1 MAFVP
6 DSKASVR
13 LYAKHQRYAR
23 LGRLRYAAQKT
34 AWLTAVGTQVS
45 KTVAQLFPY
54 LRNNSAYL
62 LQEIGVAGNA
72 NTTITSSGVAAN
84 YSAGATETPGGDASD
99 STTN

>member
-34 AWLTAVGTQVS
+34 AWLTVVGTQVS
-45 KTVAQLFPY
+45 
-54 LRNNSAYL
+54 
-62 LQEIGVAGNA
+62 
-72 NTTITSSGVAAN
+72 
-84 YSAGATETPGGDASD
+84 
-99 STTN
+99 